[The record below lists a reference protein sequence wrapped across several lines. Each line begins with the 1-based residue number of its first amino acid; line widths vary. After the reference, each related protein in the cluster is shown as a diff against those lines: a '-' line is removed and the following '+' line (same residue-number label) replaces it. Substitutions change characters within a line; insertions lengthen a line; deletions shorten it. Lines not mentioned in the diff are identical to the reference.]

1 MKYEEDLTSREN
13 LLLESEP
20 SEGVGGKEA
29 KKLRERFFKCYVIAF
44 AIFVWT
50 GYTLLVAYTRQ
61 MTPKSELYSSS
72 TVVFFSECIK
82 LVISVFFVYREC
94 EFSLKKGNQLLKNE
108 YFSKPTEFAK
118 MSVPSLAYA
127 LQNNLD
133 FIALS
138 NLEASVYQVITQ
150 LKIPSAAVFMMIF
163 LGRRFSIRRWLSIFL
178 LCAGVALVQRIS
190 WTLRRSMTTTNR
202 SSQISWQVFSLF
214 WPPALLL
221 VLLAF
226 ILRKC

>member
-94 EFSLKKGNQLLKNE
+94 EFSLKKGNQVPCTSNKNTSIFKIHLILATKKRILLKADRVCQDE
-108 YFSKPTEFAK
+108 CA
-118 MSVPSLAYA
+118 
-127 LQNNLD
+127 
-133 FIALS
+133 IS
-138 NLEASVYQVITQ
+138 NLCTP
-150 LKIPSAAVFMMIF
+150 K
-163 LGRRFSIRRWLSIFL
+163 
-178 LCAGVALVQRIS
+178 
-190 WTLRRSMTTTNR
+190 
-202 SSQISWQVFSLF
+202 
-214 WPPALLL
+214 
-221 VLLAF
+221 
-226 ILRKC
+226 